1 MKPVDPFASILRKLL
16 ENGHIPASKV
26 RGRNRER
33 LRSLFASGIL
43 KEESKAG
50 GSRIVIESEEHFRK
64 FITGC
69 YPSGLAPEHA
79 AFPPRASGVAAFRD
93 SKRSGSRNCE
103 PLLLRGFGDAVLCSE
118 GKPFPV
124 AELTGTFGMASFI
137 NNGNPGFQYTGT
149 VATVENLEMFLHFED
164 IRPEEKLAIYT
175 GGRSSRLLLEWLA
188 SPGMSNCRIVHYG
201 DWDPVGLDEYLR
213 IKDACPGR
221 TSLFVP
227 DNLEE
232 LFRRYSNSG
241 LIEGNTA
248 IHGRLRSSDDDS
260 VKYVVSLID
269 RFNAGLEQEVL
280 LLVRY
285 GTFPYKNR
293 RRMKW
298 PPLVLI

>member
-1 MKPVDPFASILRKLL
+1 MKPIDPFAAILRKLL
-16 ENGHIPASKV
+16 RKLLWNGHIPSSKV

-33 LRSLFASGIL
+33 LKSLFASGIL

-50 GSRIVIESEEHFRK
+50 GRRIVIESAEHFRK

-79 AFPPRASGVAAFRD
+79 ALPPRASGVAAFRD

-103 PLLLRGFGDAVLCSE
+103 PVLLRGFDGAVLILE
-118 GKPFPV
+118 ENPLPV
-124 AELTGTFGMASFI
+124 AELTSTFGMASFI
-137 NNGNPGFQYTGT
+137 NDGNPGFQYSGT

-164 IRPEEKLAIYT
+164 IKPKEKLAVYT

-188 SPGMSNCRIVHYG
+188 SSGMSNCRIVHYG

-221 TSLFVP
+221 TNLFVP

-241 LIEGNTA
+241 LIEGNIA
-248 IHGRLRSSDDDS
+248 IHGRLRSSNDPS

-280 LLVRY
+280 LLDQE
-285 GTFPYKNR
+285 
-293 RRMKW
+293 
-298 PPLVLI
+298 

>member
-1 MKPVDPFASILRKLL
+1 MKPFDSFAAILRKLL
-16 ENGHIPASKV
+16 MNGHIPSSKV

-33 LRSLFASGIL
+33 LKSLFASGIL
-43 KEESKAG
+43 KEEPKAG
-50 GSRIVIESEEHFRK
+50 GKRIVIESAEHFRK

-79 AFPPRASGVAAFRD
+79 ALPPRASGVAAFRD
-93 SKRSGSRNCE
+93 SKRSGSRDCE
-103 PLLLRGFGDAVLCSE
+103 PVLLRGFGKAVLSSE
-118 GKPFPV
+118 EIPLHV
-124 AELTGTFGMASFI
+124 AELTRTFGMASFI
-137 NNGNPGFQYTGT
+137 NNGNPGFQYGGT

-164 IRPEEKLAIYT
+164 IRSEEKLAVYT
-175 GGRSSRLLLEWLA
+175 GGRSSRLLLEWLS
-188 SPGMSNCRIVHYG
+188 SPGMSSCRIVHYG

-213 IKDACPGR
+213 IKDACPER

-248 IHGRLRSSDDDS
+248 VLGRLRSSYDPS

-280 LLVRY
+280 LLDQE
-285 GTFPYKNR
+285 
-293 RRMKW
+293 
-298 PPLVLI
+298 

>member
-1 MKPVDPFASILRKLL
+1 MKPIDPFAAILRKLL
-16 ENGHIPASKV
+16 WNGHIPSSKV

-33 LRSLFASGIL
+33 LKSLFASGIL
-43 KEESKAG
+43 KEEPRAG
-50 GSRIVIESEEHFRK
+50 GRRIVIESAEHFRK

-79 AFPPRASGVAAFRD
+79 SLPPRASGVAAFRD
-93 SKRSGSRNCE
+93 SKKSGSRNCE
-103 PLLLRGFGDAVLCSE
+103 PVHLRGFDGAVLILE
-118 GKPFPV
+118 ENLLPA
-124 AELTGTFGMASFI
+124 AELTSTFGMASFI
-137 NNGNPGFQYTGT
+137 NNGNPGFQYSGT

-164 IRPEEKLAIYT
+164 IQPKEKLAVYT

-188 SPGMSNCRIVHYG
+188 SSGMSSCRIVHYG

-241 LIEGNTA
+241 LIEGNIA
-248 IHGRLRSSDDDS
+248 IHGRLRSSDDPS

-280 LLVRY
+280 ILDTI
-285 GTFPYKNR
+285 G
-293 RRMKW
+293 
-298 PPLVLI
+298 